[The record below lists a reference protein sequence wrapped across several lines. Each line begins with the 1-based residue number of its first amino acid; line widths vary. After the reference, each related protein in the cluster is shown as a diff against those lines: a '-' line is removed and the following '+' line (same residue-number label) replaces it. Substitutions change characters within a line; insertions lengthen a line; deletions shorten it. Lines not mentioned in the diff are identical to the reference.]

1 MNKYNNKKD
10 EEVANEVLL
19 AMIVIFCVMV
29 IVNYVTM

>member
-29 IVNYVTM
+29 IVNYITN

>member
-1 MNKYNNKKD
+1 MKKFNNKQD
-10 EEVANEVLL
+10 EKVANEALL